1 MASWWPFLEF
11 LARCEKIK
19 NIQIFICK
27 YETGIFGLRMAL
39 EAKSD
44 LRFEIWSQNLTIH
57 HVCYG
62 LKLVDR
68 RLQFHRNSGFF
79 QANSSRLFWPQNGLG
94 GQIRPHHWF
103 SLGQFALPTKFQ
115 VSRASPWPSETRWT
129 KRERETDNYYTCGTA
144 SLPQVKRGVQL
155 GSCLMMMAMFRQRQT
170 STTKG

>member
-1 MASWWPFLEF
+1 MLVLRCLFWHSWPLET
-11 LARCEKIK
+11 RCEKIAISQK
-19 NIQIFICK
+19 LRIWTWNSLSEDCNFI
-27 YETGIFGLRMAL
+27 ETPDFFKQVCWGCFGLQTAS

-79 QANSSRLFWPQNGLG
+79 QANSLRLFWPQNGLG

-115 VSRASPWPSETRWT
+115 VSRASPWPFLI
-129 KRERETDNYYTCGTA
+129 
-144 SLPQVKRGVQL
+144 SLGEEN
-155 GSCLMMMAMFRQRQT
+155 CNM
-170 STTKG
+170 